1 MVHLYGPNVH
11 IADSPSLFH
20 LLARFSSPDTR
31 QPDINALVRYLY
43 AELARMV
50 LDGEFPAARVET
62 KTRMHS
68 LTPAGVVRGTGLDT
82 SVRAVICCIMRA
94 GVIPSLA
101 FFDFLSWCLGPDA
114 VRQDFISSSRST
126 DERGCVTGA
135 IVESSKIGGSIEGSI
150 LVFPDPM
157 GATGSTLSSVLKEYG
172 ARKLGRPKKVIAA
185 NLMVTPEY
193 LRHVTRAHPEMR
205 VYALR
210 LDRGLSEASVLA
222 TVPGTHWDRER
233 GLNDHQYIV
242 PGAGGVGE
250 IINNSFV

>member
-1 MVHLYGPNVH
+1 MVHRYGPNVH

-31 QPDINALVRYLY
+31 QPDINALLRYLCT
-43 AELARMV
+43 ELARMV
-50 LDGEFPAARVET
+50 VDAEFPTARLES
-62 KTRMHS
+62 KTRMHA
-68 LTPAGVVRGTGLDT
+68 LTPAGVVRGTGLDE
-82 SVRAVICCIMRA
+82 SARAVVCCIMRA

-114 VRQDFISSSRST
+114 VRQDFVSASRST
-126 DERGCVTGA
+126 DEKGSVTGA
-135 IVESSKIGGSIEGSI
+135 AIESCKIGGSIEGSI

-157 GATGSTLSSVLKEYG
+157 GATGTTLSAVLAEY
-172 ARKLGRPKKVIAA
+172 RSRRLGRPRKVIAA
-185 NLMVTPEY
+185 NLIVTPEY
-193 LRHVTRAHPEMR
+193 LRHVTKSHPEMR

-210 LDRGLSEASVLA
+210 LDRGLSESSVLA
-222 TVPGTHWDRER
+222 SVPGTHWPREK